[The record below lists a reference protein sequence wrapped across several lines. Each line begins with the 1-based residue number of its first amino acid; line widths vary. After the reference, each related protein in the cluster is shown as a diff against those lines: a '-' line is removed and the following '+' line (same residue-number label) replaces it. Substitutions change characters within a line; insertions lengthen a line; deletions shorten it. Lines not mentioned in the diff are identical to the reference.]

1 MKTDSEKKLL
11 YNDFEKIK
19 NGFFAGQAY
28 LCSPTYLLAGIFN
41 ILLNLN
47 DIKIGFIRE
56 YVDILEQ

>member
-1 MKTDSEKKLL
+1 MKTDSEKKILD
-11 YNDFEKIK
+11 NDFEKNK
-19 NGFFAGQAY
+19 NGFFVGQAY
-28 LCSPTYLLAGIFN
+28 LNFPTYLLAGIFN